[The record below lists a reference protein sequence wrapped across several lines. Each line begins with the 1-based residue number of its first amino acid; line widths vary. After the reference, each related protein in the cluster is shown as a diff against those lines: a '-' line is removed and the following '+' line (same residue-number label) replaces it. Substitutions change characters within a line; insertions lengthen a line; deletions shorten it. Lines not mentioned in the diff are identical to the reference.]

1 MDGSHFG
8 HAMAASLQALAIIQ
22 ADDLPGEPITT
33 SGAFALELIQRQT
46 RRLGKLQP
54 EVLADRDPEPL
65 HQLRVSLRRL
75 RTALGQ
81 FGPALELPESVES
94 GRIAAVARR
103 TGLCRDLDVLRL
115 RLEEQLL
122 PSLPESEQRSMEG
135 AMKRLGRD
143 RAQAFETLEE
153 GLCHSRYLKLLA
165 RLHKWQHKPR
175 FTSLGQLPLLPWLYE
190 WHAPFTADL
199 FLHPGWSTEDPTA
212 EALHAL
218 RKRVKGAR
226 YALEHFEGWC
236 EPPLKAWIA
245 ELRQAQNH
253 LGELHDLQV
262 LNQTLNER
270 FGPLMAERLPILR
283 SEIER
288 QQQDH
293 WQHWQEQARR
303 MRCDSNRHAIQL
315 ALMPLGKGP
324 ARG

>member
-1 MDGSHFG
+1 
-8 HAMAASLQALAIIQ
+8 MAASLHPPLASVEEEH
-22 ADDLPGEPITT
+22 APGEPILT
-33 SGAFALELIQRQT
+33 SGAFALALIQRQI

-54 EVLADRDPEPL
+54 EVLADRDPESL

-122 PSLPESEQRSMEG
+122 PSLPESEQRGMET

-143 RAQAFETLEE
+143 REQAFETLKK
-153 GLCHSRYLKLLA
+153 GLCHSRYLRLLA
-165 RLHKWQHKPR
+165 RLHQWQHKPR
-175 FTSLGQLPLLPWLYE
+175 FTPMGQMPLLPWLYE

-199 FLHPGWSTEDPTA
+199 FLHPGWSTDDPTA

-218 RKRVKGAR
+218 RKRIKGAR

-236 EPPLKAWIA
+236 QQPLKDWIA
-245 ELRQAQNH
+245 ELRQAQDH

-262 LNQTLNER
+262 LSRSLSQR
-270 FGPLMAERLPILR
+270 SGPLKSERLPILR

-288 QQQDH
+288 QQQEH
-293 WQHWQEQARR
+293 WQRWQQQAQR

-315 ALMPLGKGP
+315 ALVQLGQNPVG
-324 ARG
+324 A

>member
-1 MDGSHFG
+1 
-8 HAMAASLQALAIIQ
+8 
-22 ADDLPGEPITT
+22 
-33 SGAFALELIQRQT
+33 
-46 RRLGKLQP
+46 
-54 EVLADRDPEPL
+54 
-65 HQLRVSLRRL
+65 
-75 RTALGQ
+75 
-81 FGPALELPESVES
+81 
-94 GRIAAVARR
+94 VARR

-122 PSLPESEQRSMEG
+122 PRLPQSEQRSMEA

-143 RAQAFETLEE
+143 RAQAFEALVE

-199 FLHPGWSTEDPTA
+199 FLHPGWRTVDPTA

-218 RKRVKGAR
+218 RKRIKGAR

-245 ELRQAQNH
+245 ELRQAQDH

-262 LNQTLNER
+262 LNCTLNER
-270 FGPLMAERLPILR
+270 FGHLMAERLPILLI
-283 SEIER
+283 EIER
-288 QQQDH
+288 QQQNH

-303 MRCDSNRHAIQL
+303 MCCDSNRHAIQL
-315 ALMPLGKGP
+315 ALMQLGKGP
-324 ARG
+324 AKG